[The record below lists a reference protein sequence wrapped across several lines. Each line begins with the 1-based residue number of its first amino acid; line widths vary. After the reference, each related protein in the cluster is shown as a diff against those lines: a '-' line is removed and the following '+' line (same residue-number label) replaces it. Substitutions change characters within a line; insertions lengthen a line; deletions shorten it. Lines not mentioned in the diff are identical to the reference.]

1 MISIILPT
9 YNEKDNLRNIV
20 KEIFGIVKHNVEVIV
35 VDDNSPDG
43 TGIIADDLSKK
54 YEIKVVHRPR
64 RLGLTPAI
72 AEGIKI
78 AKGEIIGV
86 IDADMSHPPSLIPQ
100 MISLL
105 ESDAADIVVG
115 SRYSVGGSV
124 ETWSSFRK
132 SVSLLAT
139 FLARLLVDAKDP
151 MSGFF
156 FMKKSVVKGVNLKS
170 KGYKALLEV
179 LVKGNYSKVVEIPYT
194 FKGRGVGKSKL
205 NVKEYAKYLMD
216 WFKLAAYKLF

>member
-9 YNEKDNLRNIV
+9 YNEKDNLRNVV
-20 KEIFGIVKHNVEVIV
+20 KEIFGIVKRNAEVIV